1 MTDQS
6 QALRR
11 MPQPFYMDF
20 DVSTIKHLGLQM
32 YSTLPPVV
40 GELIANAWDANAT
53 SVQITIP
60 ETPIDELTSEIVIVD
75 TPWVRQKRQNL
86 ERSRIFVRRYADL
99 LEMVKRVH
107 REFIQRYGELKARQG

>member
-60 ETPIDELTSEIVIVD
+60 ETQSTNSRRRSSSS
-75 TPWVRQKRQNL
+75 TPHGSD
-86 ERSRIFVRRYADL
+86 RSDRTLSDRGFSCAGTQIFSRW
-99 LEMVKRVH
+99 
-107 REFIQRYGELKARQG
+107 